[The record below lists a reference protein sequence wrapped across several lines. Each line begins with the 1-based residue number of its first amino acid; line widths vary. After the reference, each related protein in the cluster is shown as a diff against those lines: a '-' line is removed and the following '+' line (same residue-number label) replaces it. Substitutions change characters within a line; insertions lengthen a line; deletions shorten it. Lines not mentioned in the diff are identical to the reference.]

1 MMKARIGKKVLSLF
15 LSLLLLLGLMPVTVF
30 AAEGTTAEG
39 LYYEIKGESVT
50 IIWYEGTAE
59 EVVIPATIE
68 GKPVTAIGDYAFYY
82 LYPRR
87 ITFAEG
93 SQITSIGDYA
103 FAGCVNLENIDIPD
117 NVTTIGYC
125 AFFQCTSLNSVIFPD
140 GRKLTTI
147 DDGAFAD
154 CENLKNID
162 IPAGVTSI
170 GIGAFQYC
178 TSLTDIEIPAS
189 VTSIGAYAFDR
200 CTNLSSVTFAGKN
213 APSLGEYVFDNCPA
227 LTNIYVPHGAA
238 GYTAENG
245 WPENFVNTTTPH
257 TLNHHDAVAPTC
269 TEDGTKE
276 YWYCLDCGGY
286 FLDKDGE
293 IETDEAGIIEKKAT
307 GHDWGEPVWNWSDDG
322 KTATATFTCKND
334 NSHVETREADV
345 TQEVKSPAT
354 CTEKGAGVYTAAVTL
369 DGNEYTDTK
378 NVETAPLGH
387 KAEKVDGNAPTATE
401 PGNIEYW
408 YCPQCDT
415 YFEDADLTEAIT
427 KEQTVLSPTGKL
439 EEETNE
445 SPQTGDDSNTALWLA
460 VMLTAGAALTG
471 TLLYNRKKKYS
482 K

>member
-39 LYYEIKGESVT
+39 LQYEINGESVT
-50 IIWYEGTAE
+50 ITRYTGNAE
-59 EVVIPATIE
+59 SVVIPATIE
-68 GKPVTAIGDYAFYY
+68 GKPVTAIGSVAFQGCDMTGIEIPAGVTIIEAWAFR
-82 LYPRR
+82 LCKNLSSV
-87 ITFAEG
+87 TFAEG
-93 SQITSIGDYA
+93 S
-103 FAGCVNLENIDIPD
+103 
-117 NVTTIGYC
+117 
-125 AFFQCTSLNSVIFPD
+125 
-140 GRKLTTI
+140 KLTTI
-147 DDGAFAD
+147 GENAFQY
-154 CENLKNID
+154 CNMTSIE
-162 IPAGVTSI
+162 IPAGVTTI
-170 GIGAFQYC
+170 EAWAFMGC
-178 TSLTDIEIPAS
+178 GSLTSIEIPAS
-189 VTSIGAYAFDR
+189 VTTIGAHAFDS
-200 CTNLSSVTFAGKN
+200 CTNLSSVTFARKT
-213 APSLGEYVFDNCPA
+213 APSLGDYVFINGSEDV
-227 LTNIYVPHGAA
+227 NIYVPHGAT

-427 KEQTVLSPTGKL
+427 KEQTVLSPTGKP